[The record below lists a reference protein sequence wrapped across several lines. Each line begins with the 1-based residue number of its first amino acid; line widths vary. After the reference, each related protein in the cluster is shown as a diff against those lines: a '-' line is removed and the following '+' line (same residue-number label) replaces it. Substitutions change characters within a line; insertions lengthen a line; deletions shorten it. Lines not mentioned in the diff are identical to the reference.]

1 MSKHHT
7 WLVYFFVQKEFMYTW
22 QRFGGY
28 EVSSK
33 GDKTYSA
40 FNAIMPDGRSIECHY
55 QLDCKGY
62 QPGGTDWRLGKG
74 KPPLIPMSKQE
85 LLNKY
90 VELWRVWSRSHLY
103 EMIILKEHAD
113 KNNKILSDRFAT
125 TEINQANALSIILNE
140 IYNPVLK

>member
-1 MSKHHT
+1 
-7 WLVYFFVQKEFMYTW
+7 MYTW

-40 FNAIMPDGRSIECHY
+40 FNAIMPDGRSIECHF
-55 QLDCKGY
+55 QCCVKGY

-74 KPPLIPMSKQE
+74 KPPLTPMSKEE

-90 VELWRVWSRSHLY
+90 VDLWRVWSRSHLY
-103 EMIILKEHAD
+103 EMIVLKGHAD
-113 KNNKILSDRFAT
+113 KNNKILSDRFST
-125 TEINQANALSIILNE
+125 TEVNQANALSIILNE
-140 IYNPVLK
+140 IYNPVPK